1 MKKTLLLVSVIASSF
16 SIAQKKMV
24 AITNIS
30 YDQTGAINY
39 IDSTANTFNSWQGS
53 FNEFK
58 AIFMNTGGVFEVT
71 SPDDDSRFLVHCDA
85 MNSYSGFNY
94 PLTLDATTTNTLTNG
109 KVTLANMGGFSKS
122 LYAYTAQ
129 GQMTMKVMQFFNGV
143 TWDTYDSTI
152 YVYDAFGNNTL
163 MQQYNPMNGTNVQY
177 VDSMFYNAGTNLLNK
192 AVSYYD
198 PGTGTL
204 VLGQKSLISYTGSN
218 IQFLDLYQDN
228 GSGGVDWF
236 LRLNYNYAG
245 STPTGM
251 TAYLVVNN
259 TPTAAVFAVGTFLTN
274 AQNLFSEYNL
284 VLDGDSLFKY
294 KFEYDAQG
302 FMTKRTDYEADMNN
316 VLYMVNKRIFT
327 YQNTAGVE
335 ELNQVAV
342 TVFPN
347 PSTSSIS
354 IKSDSPIKTI
364 RVLNL
369 SGQVVMEQ
377 NSGELDIQRL
387 DAGTYILQGTTST
400 GTFTKQIS
408 KI

>member
-1 MKKTLLLVSVIASSF
+1 MKKTLLYASVIVSSF
-16 SIAQKKMV
+16 SFAQKKLI
-24 AITNIS
+24 AITNTS
-30 YDQTGAINY
+30 FDETGAITY
-39 IDSTANTFNSWQGS
+39 IDSTANTFNTWQGGI
-53 FNEFK
+53 NEFK
-58 AIFMNTGGVFEVT
+58 ALFMNTGGVFEVT
-71 SPDDDSRFLVHCDA
+71 SPDEDSRFLVHC
-85 MNSYSGFNY
+85 NSMSAYSGFNY
-94 PLTLDATTTNTLTNG
+94 PLTLDATTMNTLTNG
-109 KVTLANMGGFSKS
+109 KVTLADMGGFTKS

-129 GQMTMKVMQFFNGV
+129 GQMTMKVTQFFNGV

-152 YVYDAFGNNTL
+152 YAYDAFGNNTL
-163 MQQYNPMNGTNVQY
+163 MQQYSPINGTNVQY
-177 VDSMFYNAGTNLLNK
+177 VDSMFYNAGTNLMNK

-204 VLGQKSLISYTGSN
+204 VLGQKSLISYTGTN

-228 GSGGVDWF
+228 GTGGVDWF
-236 LRLNYNYAG
+236 LRLNYSYAG
-245 STPTGM
+245 STPTGLI
-251 TAYLVVNN
+251 AYLVANN

-284 VLDGDSLFKY
+284 TVDGDSLFKY
-294 KFEYDAQG
+294 QFEYDAQG

-316 VLYMVNKRIFT
+316 VLYVANKRVYK

-347 PSTSSIS
+347 PTSSSIS
-354 IKSDSPIKTI
+354 IQSESPIQSV